1 MMKLGYTAEKNTLIL
16 ISLLKAHGIKK
27 IIASPGTTNVSFV
40 LSVQNDPFFQVFSAF
55 DERAAAFMACGMSEE
70 TGEAVVLSCTGA
82 TASRNYIPGLTEAYY
97 KKLPILA
104 VTSTQ
109 HIGKAGSYSAQF
121 IDRSQQFSD
130 MVKHSAQ
137 IDVIYTKE
145 SEELTVNA
153 INKAILELYNDQPG
167 PVHINLATQFSND
180 FSVEELPYYRKI
192 SKIKKND
199 VFPELSGKKIGVF
212 VGAHETFDSKTTDA
226 IDAFCSKFNAIV
238 LCDQTSNFRGKY
250 RVLASL
256 INSQIFFSESTIQ
269 FDTIIYIGYVS
280 GAYLNIRPKEV
291 WRVNPDGEF
300 RDPFNK
306 LTYIFQMTELD
317 FFSYYDNNNDNYS
330 DLLQQCIEER
340 NYIESKIPELPFSN
354 IWIAQHT
361 AKLIPQ
367 NSVIHFGI
375 LNSLRSWNYFE
386 TPDTVSCFCNTG
398 GFGIDGCVSSI
409 IGAALVNKNKQYY
422 CVLGDLAFFYDINVL
437 FEKIPSNVHIMI
449 INNGVG
455 VEFKNYSHRCSAF
468 GHNADPFIAAKGHN
482 GFKSSNL
489 LKNVA
494 DSIDMRY
501 LSASS
506 KEEYLANVDQWLTL
520 SDKAVIFEV
529 FIEEQDDIASLK
541 TINMLGINFK
551 KRILNKV
558 RRIFGR

>member
-1 MMKLGYTAEKNTLIL
+1 
-16 ISLLKAHGIKK
+16 
-27 IIASPGTTNVSFV
+27 
-40 LSVQNDPFFQVFSAF
+40 
-55 DERAAAFMACGMSEE
+55 
-70 TGEAVVLSCTGA
+70 
-82 TASRNYIPGLTEAYY
+82 
-97 KKLPILA
+97 
-104 VTSTQ
+104 
-109 HIGKAGSYSAQF
+109 
-121 IDRSQQFSD
+121 
-130 MVKHSAQ
+130 
-137 IDVIYTKE
+137 
-145 SEELTVNA
+145 
-153 INKAILELYNDQPG
+153 
-167 PVHINLATQFSND
+167 
-180 FSVEELPYYRKI
+180 
-192 SKIKKND
+192 
-199 VFPELSGKKIGVF
+199 
-212 VGAHETFDSKTTDA
+212 
-226 IDAFCSKFNAIV
+226 
-238 LCDQTSNFRGKY
+238 
-250 RVLASL
+250 L

-280 GAYLNIRPKEV
+280 GVYLNIRPKEV

-506 KEEYLANVDQWLTL
+506 KEEYLANIDQWLTL

-558 RRIFGR
+558 CRIFSR